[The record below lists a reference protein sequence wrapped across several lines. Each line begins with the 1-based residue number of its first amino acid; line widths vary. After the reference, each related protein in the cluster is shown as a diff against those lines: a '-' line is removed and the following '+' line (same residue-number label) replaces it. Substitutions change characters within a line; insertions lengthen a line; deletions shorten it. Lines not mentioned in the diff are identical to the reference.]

1 MKNNNKKVNILI
13 AEDDRI
19 SSKILEKH
27 ITGWGYKVLVVH
39 DGKKAW
45 QTFKNNKI
53 GIVLLD
59 WMMPEITGIDLCRK
73 IRNDKSGKY
82 TYIILLTAKKNQ
94 KDINEGLTAGADE
107 YLTKPFNPIE
117 LKARLKTGKRIIDLL
132 EELHKQA
139 IHDGLTKVFNRR
151 EITRILN
158 EEFHRAQRT
167 YQPLSTIMLDI
178 DHFKKVNDTHGH
190 PVGDEV
196 LVEIVSRITAKM
208 RAYDKIG
215 RYGGEEFIL
224 ILPKNSLNSIKKIAE
239 RIRKNISQ
247 KPIQTSAG
255 PLQITASLGCTSTE
269 NIEASS
275 TDMLIKISDK
285 ALYTA
290 KNNGRN
296 CIVGV

>member
-1 MKNNNKKVNILI
+1 MKSKHKKVKILI

-27 ITGWGYKVLVVH
+27 ITGWGYDVLVAP

-45 QTFKNNKI
+45 QTFKKNEI
-53 GIVLLD
+53 GIALLD
-59 WMMPEITGIDLCRK
+59 WMMPEITGIELCRK

-82 TYIILLTAKKNQ
+82 TYIILLTAKKKQ
-94 KDINEGLTAGADE
+94 KDINKGLASGADE

-117 LKARLKTGKRIIDLL
+117 LNARLKTGKRIIDLL
-132 EELHKQA
+132 EKLHKQA

-158 EEFHRAQRT
+158 EEFLRAQRT
-167 YQPLSTIMLDI
+167 NQPLSTIMLDI
-178 DHFKKVNDTHGH
+178 DHFKKVNDTYGH

-215 RYGGEEFIL
+215 RYGGEEFII
-224 ILPKNSLNSIKKIAE
+224 ILPHNSLKSVKKIAE
-239 RIRKNISQ
+239 RIRINIAQ
-247 KPIQTSAG
+247 KTIQTSVG
-255 PLQITASLGCTSTE
+255 PLQLTVSLGCTSTE

-275 TDMLIKISDK
+275 TEMMIKISDV
-285 ALYTA
+285 ALYNA

-296 CIVGV
+296 CTVVV

>member
-1 MKNNNKKVNILI
+1 MKSKNKKVKILI

-27 ITGWGYKVLVVH
+27 ITGWGYDVLVVP

-45 QTFKNNKI
+45 QTFKKNEV

-59 WMMPEITGIDLCRK
+59 WMMPEITGLDLCRK

-82 TYIILLTAKKNQ
+82 TYIVLLTAKKKQ
-94 KDINEGLTAGADE
+94 KDINKGLAAGADE

-132 EELHKQA
+132 EKLHKQA

-158 EEFHRAQRT
+158 EEFHRTQRT
-167 YQPLSTIMLDI
+167 NQPLSTIMLDI
-178 DHFKKVNDTHGH
+178 DHFKKINDTHGH

-215 RYGGEEFIL
+215 RYGGEEFII
-224 ILPKNSLNSIKKIAE
+224 ILPHNPLESVKKIAE
-239 RIRKNISQ
+239 RIRINISQ
-247 KPIQTSAG
+247 KTIQTSAG
-255 PLQITASLGCTSTE
+255 PLQLTASLGCTSTE

-275 TDMLIKISDK
+275 TEMMIKISDK
-285 ALYTA
+285 ALYNA

-296 CIVGV
+296 CTVVG

>member
-1 MKNNNKKVNILI
+1 MKSKNKKVKILI

-27 ITGWGYKVLVVH
+27 ITGWGYDVLVVP

-45 QTFKNNKI
+45 QTFKKNEV

-59 WMMPEITGIDLCRK
+59 WMMPEITGLDLCRK

-82 TYIILLTAKKNQ
+82 TYIVLLTAKKKQ
-94 KDINEGLTAGADE
+94 KDINKGLAAGADE

-132 EELHKQA
+132 EKLHKQA

-158 EEFHRAQRT
+158 EEFHRTQRT
-167 YQPLSTIMLDI
+167 NQPLSTIMLDI
-178 DHFKKVNDTHGH
+178 NHFKKINDTHGH

-215 RYGGEEFIL
+215 RYGGEEFII
-224 ILPKNSLNSIKKIAE
+224 ILPHNPLESVKKIAE
-239 RIRKNISQ
+239 RIRINISQ
-247 KPIQTSAG
+247 KTIQTSAG
-255 PLQITASLGCTSTE
+255 PLQLTASLGCTSTE

-275 TDMLIKISDK
+275 TEMMIKISDK
-285 ALYTA
+285 ALYNA

-296 CIVGV
+296 CTVVG

>member
-1 MKNNNKKVNILI
+1 MKSKHKKVKILI

-27 ITGWGYKVLVVH
+27 ITGWGYDVLVVP

-45 QTFKNNKI
+45 QTFKKNEI

-82 TYIILLTAKKNQ
+82 TYIVLLTAKKKQ
-94 KDINEGLTAGADE
+94 KDINKGLAAGADE

-132 EELHKQA
+132 EKLHKQA

-151 EITRILN
+151 EITSILN
-158 EEFHRAQRT
+158 EEFLRAQRT
-167 YQPLSTIMLDI
+167 NQPLSTIMLDI

-196 LVEIVSRITAKM
+196 LVEIVSRITTKM

-215 RYGGEEFIL
+215 RYGGEEFII
-224 ILPKNSLNSIKKIAE
+224 ILPHNPLESVKKIAE
-239 RIRKNISQ
+239 RIRINISQ
-247 KPIQTSAG
+247 KTIQTSAG
-255 PLQITASLGCTSTE
+255 PLQLTASLGCTST
-269 NIEASS
+269 
-275 TDMLIKISDK
+275 
-285 ALYTA
+285 
-290 KNNGRN
+290 
-296 CIVGV
+296 

>member
-1 MKNNNKKVNILI
+1 MKSKNKKVNILI

-27 ITGWGYKVLVVH
+27 ITGWGYDVLVVP

-45 QTFKNNKI
+45 QTFKKNEI

-82 TYIILLTAKKNQ
+82 TYIILLTAKIKQ
-94 KDINEGLTAGADE
+94 KDINEGFAAGADE
-107 YLTKPFNPIE
+107 YITKPFNPIE
-117 LKARLKTGKRIIDLL
+117 LKARLKAGKRIIDLL
-132 EELHKQA
+132 EKLHKQA
-139 IHDGLTKVFNRR
+139 IHDGLTKVFKRR

-158 EEFHRAQRT
+158 EEFQRAQRT
-167 YQPLSTIMLDI
+167 NQPLSTIMLDI

-190 PVGDEV
+190 PIGDEV

-215 RYGGEEFIL
+215 RYGGEEFII
-224 ILPKNSLNSIKKIAE
+224 ILPHN
-239 RIRKNISQ
+239 SQ
-247 KPIQTSAG
+247 KTIQTSAG
-255 PLQITASLGCTSTE
+255 PLQLTASLGCTSTE

-275 TDMLIKISDK
+275 AEMMIKISDK
-285 ALYTA
+285 ALYNA

-296 CIVGV
+296 CTVVV

>member
-1 MKNNNKKVNILI
+1 MKSKNKKVNILI

-27 ITGWGYKVLVVH
+27 ITGWGYDVLVVP

-45 QTFKNNKI
+45 QTFKKNEI

-82 TYIILLTAKKNQ
+82 TYIILLTAKIKQ
-94 KDINEGLTAGADE
+94 KDINEGFAAGADE
-107 YLTKPFNPIE
+107 YITKPFNPIE
-117 LKARLKTGKRIIDLL
+117 LKARLKAGKRIIDLL
-132 EELHKQA
+132 EKLHKQA

-151 EITRILN
+151 EITSILN
-158 EEFHRAQRT
+158 EEFLRAQRT
-167 YQPLSTIMLDI
+167 NQPLSNIMLDI

-190 PVGDEV
+190 PIGDEV

-215 RYGGEEFIL
+215 RYGGEEFII
-224 ILPKNSLNSIKKIAE
+224 ILPHNPLESVKKIAE
-239 RIRKNISQ
+239 RIRINISQ
-247 KPIQTSAG
+247 KTIQTSAG
-255 PLQITASLGCTSTE
+255 PLQLTASLGCTSTE

-275 TDMLIKISDK
+275 TEMLIKISDK
-285 ALYTA
+285 ALYNA

-296 CIVGV
+296 CTVVV

>member
-1 MKNNNKKVNILI
+1 MQSKHKNVKILI
-13 AEDDRI
+13 AEDDHI

-27 ITGWGYKVLVVH
+27 ITGWGYDVLITP

-45 QTFKNNKI
+45 QTFKKNEI

-82 TYIILLTAKKNQ
+82 TYIILLTAKKKQ
-94 KDINEGLTAGADE
+94 KDINKGLAAGADE

-132 EELHKQA
+132 EKLHKQA

-158 EEFHRAQRT
+158 EEFQRAQRT
-167 YQPLSTIMLDI
+167 NQPLSTIMLDI

-224 ILPKNSLNSIKKIAE
+224 ILPNNSLKSIKKIAE
-239 RIRKNISQ
+239 RIRINISQ
-247 KPIQTSAG
+247 KTIQTSAG
-255 PLQITASLGCTSTE
+255 PLQLTTSLGCTSTE

-275 TDMLIKISDK
+275 AEMLIKISDK
-285 ALYTA
+285 ALYNA

-296 CIVGV
+296 CIVVV